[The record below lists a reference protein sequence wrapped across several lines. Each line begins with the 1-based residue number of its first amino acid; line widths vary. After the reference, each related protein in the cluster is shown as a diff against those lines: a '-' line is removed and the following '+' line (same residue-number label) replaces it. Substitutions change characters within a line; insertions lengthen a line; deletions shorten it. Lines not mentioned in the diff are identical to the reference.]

1 MPLIYGDPEM
11 TVAAGG
17 GATAAT
23 LAPRDDNPEGP
34 VTSGVGPG
42 AGVAAISATTTTA
55 PKLSATERA
64 NLTASDIG
72 VTATSIRIGVVLLDL
87 GPVEPLGLGLQ
98 NFEPE
103 TQQKMFQ
110 AFIDDLNARGG
121 INGRVVEPV
130 YVINDPLASSNA
142 GNARAQCL
150 KLTQDLKVFAVTG
163 YVTDAGACIVGERRT
178 PLVNYV
184 GDLAE
189 VYAQSANYFI
199 DPAPSF
205 ERLAAQWAGA
215 LHDLGHLKGKKI
227 GIVGGE
233 APREGKPIDVLEA
246 TIKQLGYE
254 ITHRTRFSTDAGTA
268 QSQGPLEVQRMKSK
282 GVDLVLFP
290 TNFATAIGWAQAA
303 EGQGWRPRYAVSDI
317 GALSSAGLV
326 RNMPASF
333 DGAIAVTNNYGGRSE
348 AGALAEERPQEVAC
362 RTLYNGKTDGKD
374 FAWGEESPLLQ
385 ACNLTQIIE
394 RAAGAAGPKLTREA
408 FVAAVQSLGSYSM
421 PGYIA
426 GSFGPKKT
434 DFSDVVRPMRWVTA
448 CKCYVNTGAA
458 LRSRY

>member
-1 MPLIYGDPEM
+1 MPSLVPQDDTGTGDPASGGTE
-11 TVAAGG
+11 AGG
-17 GATAAT
+17 GVA
-23 LAPRDDNPEGP
+23 GP
-34 VTSGVGPG
+34 
-42 AGVAAISATTTTA
+42 TTTT
-55 PKLSATERA
+55 PSRLSPAQRA
-64 NLTASDIG
+64 NLTASDVG
-72 VTATSIRIGVVLLDL
+72 VTATAIKLGVVLLDL

-110 AFIDDLNARGG
+110 AYIDDLNARGG
-121 INGRVVEPV
+121 VSGRVVEPV

-189 VYAQSANYFI
+189 VYTQSAHYFI

-205 ERLAAQWAGA
+205 ERLGAQWASA

-282 GVDLVLFP
+282 GVDFVLLP
-290 TNFATAIGWAQAA
+290 TNFATAIGWVQAA

-326 RNMPASF
+326 RNMPESF
-333 DGAIAVTNNYGGRSE
+333 DGAIAITNNYGGRTES
-348 AGALAEERPQEVAC
+348 GALAEERPQEAAC
-362 RTLYNGKTDGKD
+362 RTLYNSTTDGKD
-374 FAWGEESPLLQ
+374 FAWGEESPLFQ
-385 ACNLTQIIE
+385 ACNLIQIFE
-394 RAAGAAGPKLTREA
+394 RAAALVGPKLTRQGL
-408 FVAAVQSLGSYSM
+408 VDAVQTLGSYPM
-421 PGYIA
+421 PGYIGGA
-426 GSFGPKKT
+426 FGPKKT
-434 DFSDVVRPMRWVTA
+434 DFSDFVRPMRWVTS
-448 CKCYVNTGAA
+448 CTCYVNTGAS